1 MLPEQI
7 DEVLLS
13 EKIIQS
19 RVAEM
24 GRTLTQDYADS
35 DLVIVG
41 VLRGCFV
48 FLADL
53 IRHLDIPLEVETIAV
68 MSYGDA
74 TKSSGHVRTMMDL
87 QKDIQGRDVLVVED
101 VVDTGRTITYLLRT
115 LAQRGPK
122 SLRVCTLLDKPSR
135 REVPVDPDY
144 TGFEIPD
151 RFVVGYGLDF
161 AQKYRNLP
169 YIGILREPLSF
180 DDSQIALPLSL
191 QGEAE
196 TPADAA
202 SEAKVEDSE

>member
-1 MLPEQI
+1 
-7 DEVLLS
+7 
-13 EKIIQS
+13 
-19 RVAEM
+19 
-24 GRTLTQDYADS
+24 
-35 DLVIVG
+35 
-41 VLRGCFV
+41 
-48 FLADL
+48 
-53 IRHLDIPLEVETIAV
+53 
-68 MSYGDA
+68 
-74 TKSSGHVRTMMDL
+74 KSSGHVRTMMDL

-101 VVDTGRTITYLLRT
+101 VVDTGRTITYLLKT

>member
-13 EKIIQS
+13 EQSIQS

-24 GRTLTQDYADS
+24 GRTLTHDYADS

-41 VLRGCFV
+41 VLRGCCG